1 MAGVSGFSLD
11 DKVYHPTMA
20 KAIAMMTKTTV
31 KKLGFTWSDT
41 VEPKHL
47 SFRKSNAGR
56 LQNWFAA
63 GSEVDLCQV
72 QILDYQ
78 AAFEAG
84 DIREVPGQ
92 PGCFTVANSN
102 SEKLKKLV
110 MKVHAGVKVER
121 GDPLPDAE
129 DGRPLWK
136 FYTLDEELHKK
147 AKALLEK
154 NILRPGENFGH
165 LYFSNVESA
174 VHLAFS
180 TLAGEASEFGV
191 TELSIKGQHGLTYVP
206 KAVSPLC
213 DFWYSA
219 SSLQNASAVGL
230 RANRVIEVLRGP
242 ETEHDLLLRAEKQ
255 RLQLLIGSAETDLS
269 DLRKQLKAVEETL
282 ARNDAS
288 QSGKKRLEATA
299 ATCEGRLTK
308 VDKKRKANEA
318 HLGGDSCEGPAA

>member
-1 MAGVSGFSLD
+1 M
-11 DKVYHPTMA
+11 
-20 KAIAMMTKTTV
+20 
-31 KKLGFTWSDT
+31 
-41 VEPKHL
+41 EPKHL

-180 TLAGEASEFGV
+180 TLAGEASEFLCRKNV
-191 TELSIKGQHGLTYVP
+191 T
-206 KAVSPLC
+206 
-213 DFWYSA
+213 
-219 SSLQNASAVGL
+219 
-230 RANRVIEVLRGP
+230 
-242 ETEHDLLLRAEKQ
+242 
-255 RLQLLIGSAETDLS
+255 
-269 DLRKQLKAVEETL
+269 
-282 ARNDAS
+282 
-288 QSGKKRLEATA
+288 
-299 ATCEGRLTK
+299 
-308 VDKKRKANEA
+308 
-318 HLGGDSCEGPAA
+318 